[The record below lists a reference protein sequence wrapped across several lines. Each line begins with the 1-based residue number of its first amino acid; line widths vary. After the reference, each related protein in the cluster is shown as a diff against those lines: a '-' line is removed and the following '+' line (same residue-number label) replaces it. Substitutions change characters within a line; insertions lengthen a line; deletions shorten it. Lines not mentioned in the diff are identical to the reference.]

1 MGRLLIVVGSL
12 ALALGLLL
20 VLGERYALWSGRL
33 PGDIVWR
40 VRGTTFYFP
49 LGWSVLLSLLLT
61 VGLWLANRR

>member
-33 PGDIVWR
+33 
-40 VRGTTFYFP
+40 RGTTFYFP